1 LRSARYAPGHCS
13 DRHRAQRCSGILRCV
28 GAASFAATATAQL
41 GYAAGGQ
48 DPDARAV
55 PGMVTLPLRSRTKA
69 SLFWIILL
77 LVSRRPDH
85 AMIRLRETGDRA
97 GSCDLATSGEVMPKY
112 ANGWPRPNR
121 GRGHPAKM
129 ARHIGGI
136 GARHLAMR
144 IIAGSLLYTVVR

>member
-1 LRSARYAPGHCS
+1 
-13 DRHRAQRCSGILRCV
+13 
-28 GAASFAATATAQL
+28 
-41 GYAAGGQ
+41 
-48 DPDARAV
+48 
-55 PGMVTLPLRSRTKA
+55 
-69 SLFWIILL
+69 
-77 LVSRRPDH
+77 
-85 AMIRLRETGDRA
+85 MIRLRETGDRA